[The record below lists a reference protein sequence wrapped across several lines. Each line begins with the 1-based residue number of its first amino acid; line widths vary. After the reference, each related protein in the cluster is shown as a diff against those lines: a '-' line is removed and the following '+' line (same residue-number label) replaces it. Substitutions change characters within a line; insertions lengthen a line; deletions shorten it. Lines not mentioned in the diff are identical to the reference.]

1 MVIVLLLPAKVRFK
15 DGVIASV
22 DECFWSVPADP
33 QMEAGLNLNL
43 LGLDGEVNQ
52 AIDPDPDFSMAR
64 LIAESLHGVVFDH
77 EPYNA
82 VRDRPGVCY

>member
-1 MVIVLLLPAKVRFK
+1 
-15 DGVIASV
+15 
-22 DECFWSVPADP
+22 
-33 QMEAGLNLNL
+33 MEAGLNLNL

-52 AIDPDPDFSMAR
+52 AIDPDPDFTMAR